1 MILNMEQYDK
11 LISDVIA
18 IAQDQMDT
26 ETLNNLKKVYCKN
39 IRPRELE
46 TITNLETF
54 LLALDK
60 RNIISY
66 DNTDILKII
75 GNKLKNKEITDL
87 ITTYNQ
93 QFQASETNILYH
105 GKSYGHSNSE
115 FQIINLSNTEKILTN
130 YEAEEQMNYSFSMN
144 PKSNNQHITK
154 KISGNIFSFVDNKK
168 HKKASQTKKCIILS
182 SIAIM
187 NIVLIC
193 CITLI
198 ILHLKS
204 LALTPM
210 ESIENAM
217 PAPIPNFNFGFT
229 LNQPHFYSTVP
240 PDDPDKALKTKVTN
254 CISNHIGKHWIYICR
269 HLNLSESLIDELE
282 IKFLDQTNA
291 YKSAMKE
298 ALNEYFSKNPQNWKR
313 EILDALKDSKRND
326 IKKKVED
333 IFHS

>member
-1 MILNMEQYDK
+1 MIFNMEQYDK

-105 GKSYGHSNSE
+105 
-115 FQIINLSNTEKILTN
+115 
-130 YEAEEQMNYSFSMN
+130 
-144 PKSNNQHITK
+144 
-154 KISGNIFSFVDNKK
+154 
-168 HKKASQTKKCIILS
+168 
-182 SIAIM
+182 
-187 NIVLIC
+187 
-193 CITLI
+193 
-198 ILHLKS
+198 
-204 LALTPM
+204 ALTPM

-217 PAPIPNFNFGFT
+217 PASIPNFNFGFT
-229 LNQPHFYSTVP
+229 LNQSHFYSTVP
-240 PDDPDKALKTKVTN
+240 PDDPDKTLKTKVTN

-282 IKFLDQTNA
+282 IKFLDQTDA
-291 YKSAMKE
+291 YKRAMTE

-313 EILDALKDSKRND
+313 EVLDALKDSKRND

-333 IFHS
+333 IFHF